1 MGSKRP
7 LRPPALAPGCRV
19 ALVAPS
25 AALLERDDLRRA
37 EALCRALGFEP
48 VLGEHAGARHGYFA
62 GTDAERLADLNGA
75 LRDPSIDAVWCIRG
89 GVGLTRILD
98 DIDFEAL
105 ARRPRAVIGFSDVTA
120 LLAGV
125 RGVSG
130 VIAFHAPMARA
141 PMPEFSRVHFLRVLA
156 DAAPA
161 GRLTPLPQPSDVLL
175 PVENR
180 VVAIRGGRAEGPLV
194 GGNLTLLQHLVAT
207 RYFPE
212 LEGALLFL
220 EDVGEALYRVD
231 RMLAQ
236 LRTIG
241 AFARLAGVIVGRF
254 TDMRRETGDG
264 AFGFDE
270 VLEHYL
276 GGLGVPVL
284 VGAPIGHIDAQ
295 WTVPIGVR
303 ARLDADAGDVELL
316 EAAVH

>member
-1 MGSKRP
+1 MGSKPP

-48 VLGEHAGARHGYFA
+48 VLGAHAGARHGYFA
-62 GTDAERLADLNGA
+62 GTDAERLADLTGA

-156 DAAPA
+156 GAEPA
-161 GRLTPLPQPSDVLL
+161 GRLTALPQPSDVLL

-180 VVAIRGGRAEGPLV
+180 VVAIRGGQAEGPLV

-241 AFARLAGVIVGRF
+241 ALARVAGVIVGRF
-254 TDMRRETGDG
+254 TEMRRETGDG

-270 VLEHYL
+270 VLEHYF

-284 VGAPIGHIDAQ
+284 IGAPIGHIDAQ

-316 EAAVH
+316 EAAVR